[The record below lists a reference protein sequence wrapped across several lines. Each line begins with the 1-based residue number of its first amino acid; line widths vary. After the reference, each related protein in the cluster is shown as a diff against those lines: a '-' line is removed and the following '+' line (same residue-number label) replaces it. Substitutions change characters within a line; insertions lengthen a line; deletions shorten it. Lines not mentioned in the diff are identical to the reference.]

1 MAWTGRAL
9 CVCTDRA
16 NKAGDGG
23 GHRPLFGTRFCT
35 DVRVLTAHIFEPSRT
50 SCCTRPACGW
60 SVLQASSHQN
70 RYYALSSDQAWQTA
84 HKRDALSNINA
95 PRIFAARPIPGP
107 SRGTRVRWPCGL
119 MPPRS
124 RVGYRI
130 CTRTLCRPRTCHSSP
145 QTPVRASRHATR
157 ITRVRR
163 VASVA
168 QRRAQTRVS
177 TPVTESECWMACSR
191 ASPSVVHG
199 GIKLLGNVG
208 SCLLHEALELAQ
220 GAAVA
225 PALAK

>member
-130 CTRTLCRPRTCHSSP
+130 CTRTLCRPRARVTRPRRRQFARAGTQLESRACDASQVSRND
-145 QTPVRASRHATR
+145 VLRRAS
-157 ITRVRR
+157 
-163 VASVA
+163 
-168 QRRAQTRVS
+168 Q
-177 TPVTESECWMACSR
+177 P
-191 ASPSVVHG
+191 P
-199 GIKLLGNVG
+199 
-208 SCLLHEALELAQ
+208 
-220 GAAVA
+220 
-225 PALAK
+225 

>member
-1 MAWTGRAL
+1 MALTGRAL
-9 CVCTDRA
+9 CVPTDRA
-16 NKAGDGG
+16 HKAGDGG
-23 GHRPLFGTRFCT
+23 GHRPPLGTQFCN
-35 DVRVLTAHIFEPSRT
+35 DVRVLSANIFEPSRT
-50 SCCTRPACGW
+50 LCCTRPACGW

-70 RYYALSSDQAWQTA
+70 RCYALSSDQAWQTA
-84 HKRDALSNINA
+84 HKRDALSNTNA

-107 SRGTRVRWPCGL
+107 SCGTRVRWPCGL
-119 MPPRS
+119 IPPRS
-124 RVGYRI
+124 RVGYWHAH
-130 CTRTLCRPRTCHSSP
+130 TVPTPHTCHSSP
-145 QTPVRASRHATR
+145 QTPVRVCRHATR
-157 ITRVRR
+157 ITRAQC
-163 VASVA
+163 VATVA

-225 PALAK
+225 SALAK